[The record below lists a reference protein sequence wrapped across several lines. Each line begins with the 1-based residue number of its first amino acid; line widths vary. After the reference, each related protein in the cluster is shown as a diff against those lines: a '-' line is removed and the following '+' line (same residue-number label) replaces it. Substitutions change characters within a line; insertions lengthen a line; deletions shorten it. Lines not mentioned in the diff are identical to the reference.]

1 MRDIAIARFIEESTI
16 KNMNIIIHYN
26 NSDIIQFVTSHK
38 NILTSLFDMINSE
51 NIDAK
56 SEGMAFLMELNQ
68 LCKELV
74 LN

>member
-26 NSDIIQFVTSHK
+26 NSDIIQYITRHK
-38 NILTSLFDMINSE
+38 NILNSLFEMINSD
-51 NIDAK
+51 NIESK

-74 LN
+74 